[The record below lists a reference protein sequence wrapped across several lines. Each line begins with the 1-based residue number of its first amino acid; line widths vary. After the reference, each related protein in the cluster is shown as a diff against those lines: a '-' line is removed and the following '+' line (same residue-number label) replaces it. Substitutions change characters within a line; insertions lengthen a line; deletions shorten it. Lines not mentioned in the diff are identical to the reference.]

1 MKIITKE
8 YSIKTSVII
17 PVFNTRIY
25 LQECIESV
33 LKQTQKEVEIILV
46 DDGSTDGSS
55 EVIREYEEK
64 FPSIKAVYQSNQKL
78 GAARNVG
85 VRVAEGKYLYF
96 LDSDDYIDEH
106 LLERC
111 YQKAEKDQLDFV
123 LFDAKPLMDT
133 ESVGSE
139 NTVKA
144 DVYDRSNM
152 KIGERIYSGREFWEE
167 YYSCGGLFPNAV
179 LVYANADFIRNNE
192 LYFEP
197 GVYYE
202 DNEWT
207 LRMYLRAKRIAYI
220 SEQLYTR
227 RYRPGSI
234 TMSSY
239 NEAHLQSCIIICRK
253 QVKLL
258 EDTVDSA
265 EQQMISSALKG
276 MLCKFGEV
284 FTDYIKEE
292 NHSEEITKFSTQLL
306 QVYKKVS
313 SISMLIGDTIL
324 KVTGIIEDKC
334 PKWDMAL
341 DRRLRKQF
349 IMERFKAY
357 SLNEEEAVIG
367 IYGTGLISRR
377 FLAMYRGYVGEIS
390 ASLIFIDTY
399 KPTGGAYEGYPLYNI
414 EDIGKMKLDKIIIAS
429 TRYEE
434 EMRRNV
440 CKYFPDARILM
451 VPEL

>member
-239 NEAHLQSCIIICRK
+239 NEAHLQSCITICRK

-306 QVYKKVS
+306 Q
-313 SISMLIGDTIL
+313 
-324 KVTGIIEDKC
+324 
-334 PKWDMAL
+334 
-341 DRRLRKQF
+341 
-349 IMERFKAY
+349 
-357 SLNEEEAVIG
+357 EAVIG

-414 EDIGKMKLDKIIIAS
+414 EDIGKMKLHKIIIAS